1 MDTLGI
7 MVQGR
12 NRLRGRHGEAGTG
25 MTPDASREG
34 LTPDDVDELAR
45 RSQDGDR
52 DALEELLAAVRP
64 RCLNVCRQV
73 LPYTPD
79 AEDACQEA
87 LINVANKIGSWGRQ
101 GRFTTWM
108 HVVAVNSARTTYRRM
123 KNQAISSDVLPLE
136 KPDPRTTSVI
146 AGTRLDLLEAME
158 AIERD
163 HPQFVE
169 PLILRDVYGMS
180 YDDIAQQV
188 GVPLG
193 TIKAQIHHGRKL
205 ARPLLRGN
213 E

>member
-1 MDTLGI
+1 MTE
-7 MVQGR
+7 V
-12 NRLRGRHGEAGTG
+12 T
-25 MTPDASREG
+25 TPDEI
-34 LTPDDVDELAR
+34 DDLAR
-45 RSQDGDR
+45 RAQAGDR
-52 DALEELLAAVRP
+52 DAMEALLTAVRP
-64 RCLNVCRQV
+64 RTLNVCRGV

-87 LINVANKIGSWGRQ
+87 MLNIANKIGSWRGN

-158 AIERD
+158 TIERD
-163 HPQFVE
+163 HPQYVE

-180 YDDIAQQV
+180 YDEIAQQV
-188 GVPLG
+188 GSPIG
-193 TIKAQIHHGRKL
+193 TVKAQIHHGRKL
-205 ARPLLRGN
+205 ARPLLRGQD
-213 E
+213 

>member
-7 MVQGR
+7 MVQA
-12 NRLRGRHGEAGTG
+12 RLRPRGGTGKARTG
-25 MTPDASREG
+25 MTREE

-45 RSQDGDR
+45 RAQGGDR
-52 DALEELLAAVRP
+52 DAMEQLLTAVRP

-87 LINVANKIGSWGRQ
+87 LINIANKIGSWGRQ

-108 HVVAVNSARTTYRRM
+108 HVVAVNSAGTTYRRM

-146 AGTRLDLLEAME
+146 AGTRLDLLEALE
-158 AIERD
+158 TIERD
-163 HPQFVE
+163 HPQFVA
-169 PLILRDVYGMS
+169 PLILRDVYGMP
-180 YDDIAQQV
+180 YEEIAQLV
-188 GVPLG
+188 DAPLG
-193 TIKAQIHHGRKL
+193 TVKAQIHHGRRLVRPML
-205 ARPLLRGN
+205 A
-213 E
+213 EHQ